1 MNEGQHDK
9 GWDGALIWSSYGVG
23 LADVDMEKRDRLIGA
38 VESRSVMISLYT
50 YPAALPVMY

>member
-1 MNEGQHDK
+1 
-9 GWDGALIWSSYGVG
+9 
-23 LADVDMEKRDRLIGA
+23 MEKRDRLIGA